1 MLAFVFAMIT
11 LQNAAPDPMATA
23 AASIGQRLT
32 GQAPATGL
40 LQGLDTTSPLG
51 DVKVTVG
58 CTYGVPRLG
67 SNLLSD
73 TSELTRFSESSC
85 DPSSQ
90 ANLVPG
96 LGVAPTGLVLFRP
109 LLLAPRVGTAGS
121 TAFALPSSFTMEQ
134 QPARSFAIQHLAL
147 PREMSGG
154 FGTTA
159 FQVHASTPATSTLER
174 RLVDPHRTS
183 TAH

>member
-1 MLAFVFAMIT
+1 MLAIVFAMIT
-11 LQNAAPDPMATA
+11 LQNAAPDPTATA

-40 LQGLDTTSPLG
+40 LQGIDTTSPLG
-51 DVKVTVG
+51 DMKVTVG
-58 CTYGVPRLG
+58 CTYGAPRLG

-73 TSELTRFSESSC
+73 TTDLTRFSEAPC

-96 LGVAPTGLVLFRP
+96 LGAPTGFAFYQP
-109 LLLAPRVGTAGS
+109 LLLAPRAGTPGTAG
-121 TAFALPSSFTMEQ
+121 AFALPSSFTMDR
-134 QPARSFAIQHLAL
+134 QPARSYAIQHLAL
-147 PREMSGG
+147 PREMTGG

-159 FQVHASTPATSTLER
+159 LQVHASGPAGSTLDR
-174 RLVDPHRTS
+174 RLVEPRK
-183 TAH
+183 TAAAH